1 MMLRNL
7 ATNRTRM
14 IVQAASLTAVG
25 LFFFT
30 AFVYALMHPQ
40 VDPAPY
46 ATYSELGWSMDYS
59 SSPQP

>member
-7 ATNRTRM
+7 ATNRTR
-14 IVQAASLTAVG
+14 ITVQLASLTAVG

-30 AFVYALMHPQ
+30 AFVYALRHPQ
-40 VDPAPY
+40 ADY
-46 ATYSELGWSMDYS
+46 ATYTELGWSLDYS